1 MYGIA
6 GGGRLVL
13 ILDVIIA
20 SESVVRETKII
31 RKKFAITYTICLAQ
45 HDGDNKICRNARILK
60 FSFLINDIN

>member
-31 RKKFAITYTICLAQ
+31 RKKFEVLL
-45 HDGDNKICRNARILK
+45 DFGMGNKLTALK
-60 FSFLINDIN
+60 QLY